1 MSMLENLLIKG
12 RKFDVENW
20 DHLIAVNLMQDR
32 GYRLLYFT
40 EIPWFR
46 FARYDKHSSSSIVLI
61 EL

>member
-1 MSMLENLLIKG
+1 MSMLENLLIKE
-12 RKFDVENW
+12 RRFDEENW
-20 DHLIAVNLMQDR
+20 DHLIAVNLCKIEVI
-32 GYRLLYFT
+32 GCCTFT